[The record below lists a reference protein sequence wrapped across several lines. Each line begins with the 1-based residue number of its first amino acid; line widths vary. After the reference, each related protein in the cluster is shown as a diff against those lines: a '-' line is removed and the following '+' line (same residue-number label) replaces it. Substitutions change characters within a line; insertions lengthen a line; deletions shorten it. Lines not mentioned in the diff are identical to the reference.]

1 MTKEHFVENIKDENK
16 SGHLRNYINVVIMP
30 IVYVAYW
37 YFRTEN
43 KEGFFLNFLSNHK
56 LFIVIILVMVIY
68 SFWRIFQDNK
78 IMTIDSNLSEE
89 EKHKIIKKILHDL
102 NTDDVTNIANTYRVH
117 YKEGLF
123 SKILL
128 CIYIDNDC
136 FVYNVRTVLPKSEK
150 LIVDRGQALFERKK
164 IADKIK
170 LTF

>member
-89 EKHKIIKKILHDL
+89 EKHKIIKKYYM
-102 NTDDVTNIANTYRVH
+102 T
-117 YKEGLF
+117 
-123 SKILL
+123 
-128 CIYIDNDC
+128 
-136 FVYNVRTVLPKSEK
+136 
-150 LIVDRGQALFERKK
+150 
-164 IADKIK
+164 
-170 LTF
+170 